1 MALHIDEILTELD
14 VPAEQRPGGATVPAP
29 APPGWQLLEQLRQ
42 QLALLLADD
51 SRTQALGND
60 D

>member
-14 VPAEQRPGGATVPAP
+14 VPAEPRSGGAAAPVPP
-29 APPGWQLLEQLRQ
+29 AWQLTEQLRR
-42 QLALLLADD
+42 QLAQLLADD